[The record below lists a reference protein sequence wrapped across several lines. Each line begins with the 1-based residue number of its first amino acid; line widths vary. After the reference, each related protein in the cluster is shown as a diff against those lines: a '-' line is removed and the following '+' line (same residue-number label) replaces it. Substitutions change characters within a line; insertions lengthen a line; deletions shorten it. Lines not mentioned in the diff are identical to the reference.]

1 MDRDKQ
7 TEFINRGKREQISLR
22 RKLVISFNWVIINAI
37 VDSTGVKKS
46 YFYHTF
52 HLRPKKVMGGG
63 YMDSVRT

>member
-7 TEFINRGKREQISLR
+7 TEFVNRGKREQISLR
-22 RKLVISFNWVIINAI
+22 RKLVISFNWGIINAI

-52 HLRPKKVMGGG
+52 HLRPKKSWG
-63 YMDSVRT
+63 

>member
-52 HLRPKKVMGGG
+52 HLRPKKVGGG
-63 YMDSVRT
+63 GGGWTQ